1 MVLRVSSSVSQP
13 MSTHAESPQV
23 RAIPRFP
30 ARYLGGVVTLAIA
43 YYASAK
49 LGQAL
54 RYTGSVSAVW
64 PPVGLGI
71 ASLYL
76 WGVGWWPGV
85 FLGDLVVNFELYVQ
99 GSVPAGSLIGQQAGN
114 IAEIIGGALLLR
126 RLIGSDARFDRAV
139 QVGGMF
145 VAVAAATAVSA
156 TVGTIS
162 MLGGGVIDHSEVPT
176 FWRTWWLGDLSG
188 ALVIL
193 PLIVV
198 WARDLRSAC
207 RTLCTWSGALMIAS
221 VTLLAFVAV
230 STTAT
235 VTYLVF
241 PALIWAAYR
250 FRAPGA
256 TLAVAI
262 MAGVTIGMTA
272 DNLGAF
278 SNQQIDNR
286 TLSTQLYIAVAAMTT
301 LLLSAIV
308 SERERSLTDLEESKR
323 REGDRAVEERYRIA
337 RELHDS
343 VSQALFSAVLQIRT
357 AQKVL
362 RTSANDA
369 PLIARSLETIASLTR
384 GAQREMRELIFELR
398 RDTVEGGL
406 VRSLRRHA
414 DQLGTTSGFKIE
426 VQGPVEPLPLAHA
439 TQEQLFAIVRESLAN
454 VVKHSGVER
463 AEVRIRVHPG
473 GVLIDVNDAGR
484 GFEPTTQHP
493 GHYGLESIR
502 DRAAEI
508 GGTVTITSRRGVG
521 TAVHVEVPVAPEA
534 QALSART

>member
-1 MVLRVSSSVSQP
+1 
-13 MSTHAESPQV
+13 MSTHAETPQV
-23 RAIPRFP
+23 RAVPRFP
-30 ARYLGGVVTLAIA
+30 ARYVRGVLTLGLV
-43 YYASAK
+43 YYGSAK
-49 LGQAL
+49 LGQSL

-64 PPVGLGI
+64 PPVGVGI

-76 WGVGWWPGV
+76 WGIAWWPGV
-85 FLGDLVVNFELYVQ
+85 FLGDLVVNIELYFQ
-99 GSVPAGSLIGQQAGN
+99 GSVPAGSLIGQQVGN
-114 IAEIIGGALLLR
+114 MAEIIGGALLLR
-126 RLIGSDARFDRAV
+126 RLIGSNARFDRGF
-139 QVGGMF
+139 QISGMF
-145 VAVAAATAVSA
+145 GAVAAATAVSA

-162 MLGGGVIDHSEVPT
+162 MLAGGVIDHHDVPT

-207 RTLCTWSGALMIAS
+207 RRLCTWAGALMIAS
-221 VTLLAFVAV
+221 VTLLAFLAV

-250 FRAPGA
+250 FRAAGA

-262 MAGVTIGMTA
+262 TASVTIGMTA

-278 SNQQIDNR
+278 SKQQIDNR

-301 LLLSAIV
+301 LLLSAFV
-308 SERERSLTDLEESKR
+308 SERERSLTELDAAKR

-343 VSQALFSAVLQIRT
+343 VSQALFSAVLQIRI
-357 AQKVL
+357 AQKAL
-362 RTSANDA
+362 RTNGSDA
-369 PLIARSLETIASLTR
+369 RLIARSLETIANLTR
-384 GAQREMRELIFELR
+384 GAQSEMRELIFELR

-406 VRSLRRHA
+406 LRSLRRHA
-414 DQLGTTSGFKIE
+414 DQLGATTGFKID
-426 VQGPVEPLPLAHA
+426 VQGPAEPLPLAHE
-439 TQEQLFAIVRESLAN
+439 TQAQLFAIVRESLSN
-454 VVKHSGVER
+454 IVKHAGVEH
-463 AEVRIRVHPG
+463 ADVRVRVHPR

-484 GFEPTTQHP
+484 GFDSNTERP

-508 GGTVTITSRRGVG
+508 GGTVTITSRLGLG
-521 TAVHVEVPVAPEA
+521 TAVHVEVPLRAGEPD
-534 QALSART
+534 R